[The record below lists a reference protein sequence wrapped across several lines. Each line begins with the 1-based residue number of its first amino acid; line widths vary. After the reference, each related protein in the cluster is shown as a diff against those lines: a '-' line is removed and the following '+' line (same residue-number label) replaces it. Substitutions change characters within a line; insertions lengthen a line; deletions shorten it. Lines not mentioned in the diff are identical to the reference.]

1 MAQPHLVVGNKN
13 YSSWSFRPWLAMK
26 ATGIDF
32 TEEVVP
38 LSTPD
43 TKARITEHS
52 RAGRVPVLKHDGIV
66 VWESLAI
73 IEYLAERFPAAR
85 LWPAD
90 PQARALARSIA
101 HEMHAGFQALRS
113 SCPMNMRRPRRRL
126 DISAAAS
133 EDVRRID
140 EMWQDCRA
148 TYGDAG
154 PFLFGAFSAADA
166 MYAPV
171 VNRFDVYDLPVSRPA
186 RAYMEAV
193 RALPAY
199 RQWEEAVEAGN
210 EPCLD
215 RVIAHDEA

>member
-133 EDVRRID
+133 EASITFSKKSRTPTAII
-140 EMWQDCRA
+140 MPRA
-148 TYGDAG
+148 SGSSSLA
-154 PFLFGAFSAADA
+154 
-166 MYAPV
+166 
-171 VNRFDVYDLPVSRPA
+171 
-186 RAYMEAV
+186 AV
-193 RALPAY
+193 RMMS
-199 RQWEEAVEAGN
+199 RIIF
-210 EPCLD
+210 PCTSG
-215 RVIAHDEA
+215 

>member
-1 MAQPHLVVGNKN
+1 MSKPHLVVGNKN

-32 TEEVVP
+32 TEEVVQ
-38 LSTPD
+38 LDRSD

-52 RAGRVPVLKHDGIV
+52 RAGRVPILKHDGIV

-90 PQARALARSIA
+90 LQARALARSISN
-101 HEMHAGFQALRS
+101 EMHAGFQALRS

-126 DISAAAS
+126 EISAAAS
-133 EDVRRID
+133 EDARRID

-148 TYGDAG
+148 NYGAAG

-186 RAYMEAV
+186 KAYMEV
-193 RALPAY
+193 VKALPAY
-199 RQWEEAVEAGN
+199 REWEEAGRQE
-210 EPCLD
+210 D
-215 RVIAHDEA
+215 WVIPHDEA

>member
-186 RAYMEAV
+186 RAYMEA
-193 RALPAY
+193 RQGAAGLPPMGGG
-199 RQWEEAVEAGN
+199 RSPGGLGHR
-210 EPCLD
+210 P
-215 RVIAHDEA
+215 

>member
-1 MAQPHLVVGNKN
+1 MALPHLIIGNKN
-13 YSSWSFRPWLAMK
+13 YSSWSFRPWLAMRVS
-26 ATGIDF
+26 GIDF

-43 TKARITEHS
+43 TKTRISEHS
-52 RAGRVPVLKHDGIV
+52 RAGRVPILKDNGIV

-73 IEYLAERFPAAR
+73 IEYLAERFPDAR

-90 PQARALARSIA
+90 MQARALARSISN
-101 HEMHAGFQALRS
+101 EMHAGFQALRS

-126 DISAAAS
+126 DISADAAAN
-133 EDVRRID
+133 VRRID
-140 EMWQDCRA
+140 EMWQDCRE
-148 TYGDAG
+148 TYGAAG

-186 RAYMEAV
+186 KAYMEAV
-193 RALPAY
+193 KALPAY
-199 RQWEEAVEAGN
+199 REWEEGGRRE
-210 EPCLD
+210 D
-215 RVIAHDEA
+215 WVIAHDEA